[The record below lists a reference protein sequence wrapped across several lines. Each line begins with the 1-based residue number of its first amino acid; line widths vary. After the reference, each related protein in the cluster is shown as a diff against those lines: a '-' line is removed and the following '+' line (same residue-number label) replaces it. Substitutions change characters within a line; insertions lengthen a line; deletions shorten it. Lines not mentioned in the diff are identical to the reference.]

1 MKIIMERQDI
11 DLFYDVTLSLD
22 LDFENNRI
30 AFAFIQKD
38 GYKMKVIK
46 CDCFKVYKEG
56 K

>member
-1 MKIIMERQDI
+1 MERQDV
-11 DLFYDVTLSLD
+11 DKFCDVTLSLD
-22 LDFENNRI
+22 LDYENNRI

-46 CDCFKVYKEG
+46 CDSFKVYKDE